1 MTSFFNLLQSAQ
13 SGFLKN
19 VLSGAGLTLA
29 TSGTLLVAINKLI
42 DTMRDNVTNIP
53 PAALALA
60 DAAGFDYYISIVL
73 GAILTKYVQSSTRLT
88 LIRKD

>member
-1 MTSFFNLLQSAQ
+1 MTNFIDALQSAQ

-42 DTMRDNVTNIP
+42 DTMRDNITHLP
-53 PAALALA
+53 PTALALA
-60 DAAGFDYYISIVL
+60 DAAGFDYYISVTL
-73 GAILTKYVQSSTRLT
+73 GAILTKYVQSSARLT
-88 LIRKD
+88 LVRKD